1 MATKTSASAFNSY
14 FYQQQNQS
22 SQNSKQMDQSFANS
36 DQLNDIHVKMS
47 KKIAQLT
54 KVIYA
59 LNSKNDESEN
69 LISSLKSQYEEE
81 KEQIITETTR
91 KFEEI
96 KTKVSLSNEQSKKI
110 ISLEAVIKDYETQ
123 KEQAIKEME
132 QFKLRSIEN
141 EESLVMAHRDELI
154 ELNQMLEK
162 VRHECENLYQK
173 NEQITKKYEQDTL
186 YLIEDIKSKH
196 RLEIESIKKTYN
208 SNKDNLI
215 AEHKYL
221 EEKHQE
227 EIQKLKKEIDM
238 ANSNFSKEKQD
249 FDQNILKLKTFHQK
263 ELEALKQNSNS
274 EYEKFISSLKADLE
288 LMAKDK
294 MQFEIEMNKKYNS
307 KLEEIVTKEEEI
319 KKLNEFIAQF
329 KLKFQDLNEN
339 YLKLNESFLQMSNNN
354 QNLESK
360 LSKLDTEN
368 EQLTVKIEYQSR
380 QLIDKSSDI
389 FNILF
394 ES

>member
-14 FYQQQNQS
+14 FYQQQNQPGQS
-22 SQNSKQMDQSFANS
+22 SKQMDQSFANS

-59 LNSKNDESEN
+59 LNSKNDESESM
-69 LISSLKSQYEEE
+69 ISSLKSQYEEE
-81 KEQIITETTR
+81 KERIITETTR
-91 KFEEI
+91 KFEEL
-96 KTKVSLSNEQSKKI
+96 KTKITLSNDQSKKI
-110 ISLEAVIKDYETQ
+110 ISLEAAIKDYEIQ
-123 KEQAIKEME
+123 KERAIKEME

-141 EESLVMAHRDELI
+141 EESLVMAHRDEMI
-154 ELNQMLEK
+154 EMNQMLEK
-162 VRHECENLYQK
+162 LKHECENLYEK
-173 NEQITKKYEQDTL
+173 NEQKAKKYEQDTL

-196 RLEIESIKKTYN
+196 RLEIESLKKTYS

-215 AEHKYL
+215 AEHQYL
-221 EEKHQE
+221 EERHQQ
-227 EIQKLKKEIDM
+227 EIQKLKKEIDL

-274 EYEKFISSLKADLE
+274 EYEKFIASLKSDME
-288 LMAKDK
+288 SMAKDK

-307 KLEEIVTKEEEI
+307 KLEEVVTKEEEI
-319 KKLNEFIAQF
+319 KKLNEFIAQLQL
-329 KLKFQDLNEN
+329 KLQDLNEN
-339 YLKLNESFLQMSNNN
+339 CFKLDQNIIEMSSKN

-360 LSKLDTEN
+360 VSTIQSENKQLSE
-368 EQLTVKIEYQSR
+368 KIEYQSR
-380 QLIDKSSDI
+380 QLVDKSSDTFKI
-389 FNILF
+389 YF
-394 ES
+394 